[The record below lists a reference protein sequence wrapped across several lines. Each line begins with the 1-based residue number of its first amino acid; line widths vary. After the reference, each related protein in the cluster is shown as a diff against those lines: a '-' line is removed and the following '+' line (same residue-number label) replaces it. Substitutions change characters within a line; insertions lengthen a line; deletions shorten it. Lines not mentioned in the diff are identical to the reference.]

1 MPSTP
6 YSSVSPSQPLTLSKF
21 QTLTKLLA
29 SIRQPQDVTPDLLEE
44 LNIDLTPGVSFTDLL
59 PDQIPFDTS
68 KPFIP
73 NDRNS
78 PAERMS
84 QIILELGYDNDRAFK
99 ALFRSGKP
107 GDSERVKLTYSRRF
121 WIGVEHMSQYWDTSL
136 DDYYE
141 VPERP
146 PGTIPGTD
154 LRPTSM
160 TDERVGGDDLMLTA
174 SNGDPDFGRVEEK
187 KEGLPPLKRVY
198 KGRRTSTGRE
208 MPDDFR
214 DEMLKGFVE
223 PAAWAYGCQVV
234 KPPMQ
239 PRLAIGTML
248 FPVKHN
254 LVVGR
259 SPKERAAARKG
270 LLEGP
275 AMAIL
280 GRNTLGNWID
290 APWPE
295 LEGNKAEIY
304 DLLREVGAML
314 GLAQERARDGKKEVK
329 PGAGEWWTT
338 KPRWGGGSGG
348 PMGWEDELQKEYYL
362 EAGKVKCEKARK
374 RPLTEEEGDKILV
387 DPMEEGLQEEK
398 APIPVD
404 FKKKSGREARKGATA
419 KPGGKLRRWSMMA
432 DRWKLIQPGS
442 SLWDDQR
449 IYMRIGKE
457 QAQPGVSPTETFDNI
472 FLVSSMNHHISV
484 LRMRVSD
491 RYLAWLQGESG
502 EEEPALCRES
512 LQSQEK
518 SGRLQLWRTKWYDMF
533 NPEER
538 LEAQR
543 GVWQVM
549 GWLTK
554 HEGQEEK

>member
-1 MPSTP
+1 
-6 YSSVSPSQPLTLSKF
+6 LKF
-21 QTLTKLLA
+21 QTLAKLLA
-29 SIRQPQDVTPDLLEE
+29 SIRQPQDITPDLLEG
-44 LNIDLTPGVSFTDLL
+44 LNIHLTPDIGFIDLL
-59 PDQIPFDTS
+59 PDKVPFDTS

-78 PAERMS
+78 TAERMS
-84 QIILELGYDNDRAFK
+84 QMILELGYDNDRALK
-99 ALFRSGKP
+99 ALFRSGKAD
-107 GDSERVKLTYSRRF
+107 DSEKVKLLYARRF
-121 WIGVEHMSQYWDTSL
+121 WIGLEQMSQYWDTSL

-146 PGTIPGTD
+146 SGTIPRTD
-154 LRPTSM
+154 PRLASM
-160 TDERVGGDDLMLTA
+160 TDECVEGDNLMLTA
-174 SNGDPDFGRVEEK
+174 NNRDSDFSKVDEK
-187 KEGLPPLKRVY
+187 TEDLPPLKRVY
-198 KGRRTSTGRE
+198 KGRRTGTGRE
-208 MPDDFR
+208 MPEDFR

-234 KPPMQ
+234 KPLMQ

-248 FPVKHN
+248 VPVKHN

-259 SPKERAAARKG
+259 SPKERAAARRG

-275 AMAIL
+275 VLAIL
-280 GRNTLGNWID
+280 GRNTLGYWID

-295 LEGNKAEIY
+295 LEGSKAEVY

-314 GLAQERARDGKKEVK
+314 RLAQERAREGKKEVR
-329 PGAGEWWTT
+329 PGAGKWWTT

-348 PMGWEDELQKEYYL
+348 PIGWEDELQKEYYL
-362 EAGKVKCEKARK
+362 EGGRVKCEKARK
-374 RPLTEEEGDKILV
+374 RPLTETEVDKILAE
-387 DPMEEGLQEEK
+387 PMEDGLQGEK
-398 APIPVD
+398 APIPMD
-404 FKKKSGREARKGATA
+404 IKKKSGREARKGAAA
-419 KPGGKLRRWSMMA
+419 KPGGNLKRWNMMA
-432 DRWKLIQPGS
+432 DRWKLIQTGL

-457 QAQPGVSPTETFDNI
+457 QLRAGVSPTEAFDNI
-472 FLVSSMNHHISV
+472 FLVSSMNHHISI

-491 RYLAWLQGESG
+491 RYLAWLQGASG
-502 EEEPALCRES
+502 EEKQALSKES
-512 LQSQEK
+512 LQPQEK
-518 SGRLQLWRTKWYDMF
+518 SGRLQLWRTRWYDMF

-543 GVWQVM
+543 GLWQVM

-554 HEGQEEK
+554 QEEK

>member
-1 MPSTP
+1 
-6 YSSVSPSQPLTLSKF
+6 LKF
-21 QTLTKLLA
+21 QTLAKLLA
-29 SIRQPQDVTPDLLEE
+29 SIRQPQDITPDLLEG
-44 LNIDLTPGVSFTDLL
+44 LNIHLTPDIGFIDLL
-59 PDQIPFDTS
+59 PDKVPFDTS

-78 PAERMS
+78 TAERMS
-84 QIILELGYDNDRAFK
+84 QMILELGYDNDRALK
-99 ALFRSGKP
+99 ALFRSGKAD
-107 GDSERVKLTYSRRF
+107 DSEKVKLLYARRF
-121 WIGVEHMSQYWDTSL
+121 WIGLEQMSQYWDTSL

-146 PGTIPGTD
+146 SGTIPRTD
-154 LRPTSM
+154 PRLASM
-160 TDERVGGDDLMLTA
+160 TDECVEGDNLMLTA
-174 SNGDPDFGRVEEK
+174 NNRDSDFSKVEEK
-187 KEGLPPLKRVY
+187 TEDLPPLKRVY
-198 KGRRTSTGRE
+198 KGRRTGTGRE
-208 MPDDFR
+208 MPEDFR

-234 KPPMQ
+234 KPLMQ

-248 FPVKHN
+248 VPVKHN

-259 SPKERAAARKG
+259 SPRERAAARRG

-275 AMAIL
+275 VLAIL
-280 GRNTLGNWID
+280 GRNTLGYWID
-290 APWPE
+290 APWLE
-295 LEGNKAEIY
+295 LEGSKAEVY

-314 GLAQERARDGKKEVK
+314 RLAQERAREGKKEVR
-329 PGAGEWWTT
+329 PGAGKWWTT

-362 EAGKVKCEKARK
+362 EGGRVNCEKARK
-374 RPLTEEEGDKILV
+374 RPLTETEVDKILAE
-387 DPMEEGLQEEK
+387 PMEDGLQGEK
-398 APIPVD
+398 AMDI
-404 FKKKSGREARKGATA
+404 KKKSGREARKGAAA
-419 KPGGKLRRWSMMA
+419 KPGGNLKRWNMMA
-432 DRWKLIQPGS
+432 DRWKLIQTGL

-457 QAQPGVSPTETFDNI
+457 QLRAGVSPTEAFDNI
-472 FLVSSMNHHISV
+472 FLVSSMNHHISI

-491 RYLAWLQGESG
+491 RYLAWLQGASG
-502 EEEPALCRES
+502 EEKQALSKES
-512 LQSQEK
+512 LQPQEK
-518 SGRLQLWRTKWYDMF
+518 SGRLQLWRTRWYDMF

-543 GVWQVM
+543 GLWQVM

-554 HEGQEEK
+554 QEEK